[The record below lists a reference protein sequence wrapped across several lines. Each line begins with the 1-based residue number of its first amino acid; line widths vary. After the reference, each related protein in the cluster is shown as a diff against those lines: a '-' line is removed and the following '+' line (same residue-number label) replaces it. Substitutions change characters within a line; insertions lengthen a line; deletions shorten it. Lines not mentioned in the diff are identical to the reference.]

1 MSFTFTDDQKLLAES
16 AERFIGNEY
25 DFAARREAMARD
37 GGFSRQTWK
46 TFAELGWL
54 SLPIPEACGGLG
66 GSTVDVA
73 VLLECLG
80 RGLVVEPY
88 QSAVVLGAGTVTA
101 AGSGAQRGEILP
113 AVAAGDRLLA
123 FAHVEPRA
131 RYTLAHVET
140 AAAREGSGWRLDGA
154 KAVVHNAETADTLV
168 VSARTAGATADRD
181 GITLFLVPRTAPGVA
196 LRSYPTVDGLRASE
210 VMLEGVSVGSEDV
223 LGGVDGVDG
232 GLATV
237 EAVVDRA
244 CVLLCAEASGAM
256 DAAVRLTTAYLKE
269 RRQFGVAIGSFQ
281 SLQHRAVDMLG
292 AQQFA
297 RALVYRAAG
306 VIDDAD
312 PLERAKAAS
321 AAKVETGRAGRLVG
335 QEAVQLHG
343 GMGMTDE
350 MAIGHYFKRL
360 STIDAQFGNTDHHV
374 RRFAA
379 LG

>member
-1 MSFTFTDDQKLLAES
+1 MSFTFTEDQRLLAES
-16 AERFIGNEY
+16 ADRFVENEY
-25 DFAARREAMARD
+25 GFSARREAMARD
-37 GGFSRQTWK
+37 GGFSRETWS

-54 SLPIPEACGGLG
+54 ALPLPEECDGLG

-73 VLLECLG
+73 VLLESLG

-88 QSAVVLGAGTVTA
+88 QSSIVLGAGCVTT
-101 AGSGAQRGEILP
+101 AGSAEQRSRILP
-113 AVAAGDRLLA
+113 AVAAGEHLLA
-123 FAHVEPRA
+123 LAHVEPRS
-131 RYTLAHVET
+131 RYALAHVET
-140 AAAREGSGWRLDGA
+140 AATRNGSGWRLDGA
-154 KAVVHNAETADTLV
+154 KAVVHNAETADTLL
-168 VSARTAGATADRD
+168 VSARSAGAATDRD
-181 GITLFLVPRTAPGVA
+181 GITLFLVARDAEGVS

-210 VMLEGVSVGSEDV
+210 VTLDGVTVGDEAV
-223 LGGVDGVDG
+223 LGDVEDG
-232 GLATV
+232 LSAI

-244 CVLLCAEASGAM
+244 CVLLCAEAAGAM

-269 RRQFGVAIGSFQ
+269 RRQFGVPIGSFQ

-297 RALVYRAAG
+297 RALMYRAAG
-306 VIDDAD
+306 VIDGAD
-312 PLERAKAAS
+312 PLERARAAS
-321 AAKVETGRAGRLVG
+321 AAKVEAGRAGRMVG

-379 LG
+379 LA